1 MAGLTLI
8 VVADDVGGSMN
19 ALARDLRRQGHNARV
34 ISFAPD
40 LSLGFPIDLY
50 QGVDGGRE
58 LLSVAGQA
66 EHLHLVDCSFDM
78 LGPWA
83 SPLRAKIGVGRV
95 RLSLQLDGAL
105 SVAHCKQEL
114 RAWKSQCTSCV
125 ATRPGLARALGVD
138 FLPPY
143 IPVQRA
149 NYRPL
154 VAGTRKREGKNR
166 SARFFFSAQ
175 HPLSNYPQVESLI
188 EAWET
193 KDGKDVE
200 VLTGALHRE
209 VLRKRR
215 RAHLT
220 ASTGSDY
227 FSRSSLEAWAAG
239 LRVVALS
246 QDKSWTQAYEALA
259 GAPAPA
265 LDRAAFERALDEM
278 GASDPVDLAA
288 QRWVHQLL
296 DPRRWWGRF
305 VGSSSFSRA
314 S

>member
-1 MAGLTLI
+1 MTGLTLI

-34 ISFAPD
+34 LSFAPE

-83 SPLRAKIGVGRV
+83 SPLRAKIEVGRV
-95 RLSLQLDGAL
+95 SLSLQMDGGL
-105 SVAHCKQEL
+105 SVAHYKQEL
-114 RAWKSQCTSCV
+114 RAWKAQSTHCV
-125 ATRPGLARALGVD
+125 ATRPGLACTLGVE

-143 IPVQRA
+143 IPVQQA

-154 VAGTRKREGKNR
+154 VTGTRQRENKNR
-166 SARFFFSAQ
+166 NARFFFSAQ
-175 HPLSNYPQVESLI
+175 HPLSNYPQVESLLD
-188 EAWET
+188 AWEAQ
-193 KDGKDVE
+193 DGKDVE
-200 VLTGALHRE
+200 VLTGAHHRE

-220 ASTGSDY
+220 VSTGSDY
-227 FSRSSLEAWAAG
+227 YSRSCLEAWAAG

-246 QDKSWTQAYEALA
+246 QDPTWVQAYEALA
-259 GAPAPA
+259 GGPSPA
-265 LDRAAFERALDEM
+265 LDKASFEQAL
-278 GASDPVDLAA
+278 SQVDAHQVPDLDAH
-288 QRWVHQLL
+288 RWAHQLL
-296 DPRRWWGRF
+296 DPRRWWTRF
-305 VGSSSFSRA
+305 ARGSAVARA